1 MGDAR
6 TIRSGNGG
14 GGGMG
19 TAAGAAAIGLAAGLA
34 LSAGRKMLMQGA
46 EAMAGDWFDVLK
58 AEHLA
63 VSKLFDKL
71 EQTTPDQVAL
81 RAMLFT
87 KIKMALS
94 KHAFQEEQVI
104 YPALRR
110 ADADGAAK
118 HLHEDHFE
126 IKSFLSEGEQMKD
139 KASETFM
146 SLVKA
151 LRSTVETHVREEEDE
166 IYPAFI
172 GKMSEAQNKKL
183 TLLMHKEGMKL
194 A

>member
-1 MGDAR
+1 
-6 TIRSGNGG
+6 
-14 GGGMG
+14 
-19 TAAGAAAIGLAAGLA
+19 
-34 LSAGRKMLMQGA
+34 
-46 EAMAGDWFDVLK
+46 VLK

-71 EQTTPDQVAL
+71 EQTTPDQVGQ
-81 RAMLFT
+81 RTMLFA
-87 KIKMALS
+87 KIKLGLS

-139 KASETFM
+139 KASEKFM
-146 SLVKA
+146 DLVRA
-151 LRSTVETHVREEEDE
+151 LRTYVEKHVREEEDE
-166 IYPAFI
+166 IFPAFRE
-172 GKMSEAQNKKL
+172 KMSEAQNKKI
-183 TLLMHKEGMKL
+183 TLLMHKEGIKL